1 MAEQT
6 GIQWTDCTQN
16 WWTGCLRVSAGCD
29 RCYAATFAKR
39 NSTTFGGWEP
49 GASRKRTSPA
59 NWRKPFVWNRAA
71 ERAGV
76 RRRVFCSSMADFF
89 DNQAPPEWRA
99 EAWEVIRATP
109 ALDWQLLTKRPQ
121 NIARMLPPNWGDG
134 WPNVWL
140 GATAENQGELNRRA
154 PILRR
159 VPAVVR
165 FLSVEPMLS
174 FVDISAGSPGI
185 SWCIIGG
192 ESGGGA
198 RPMHAEWAYDLL
210 GQCRAAGIAPF
221 FKQVGSN
228 RGPDWPAGITG
239 KGDDPAQWPEW
250 CRVQRFPNN
259 PTPSTPKAVAAD
271 LFAEASHAG

>member
-1 MAEQT
+1 M
-6 GIQWTDCTQN
+6 
-16 WWTGCLRVSAGCD
+16 RVSKGCD
-29 RCYAATFAKR
+29 FCYAATFAKR
-39 NSTTFGGWEP
+39 NTSTFGSWTP
-49 GASRKRTSPA
+49 GAPRKRTSLE
-59 NWRKPFVWNRAA
+59 NWRKPFAWDRAA
-71 ERAGV
+71 VKAGE

-89 DNQAPPEWRA
+89 DNAAPAEWRA
-99 EAWEVIRATP
+99 EAWSVIRACRN
-109 ALDWQLLTKRPQ
+109 LDFLLLTKRPQ
-121 NIARMLPPNWGDG
+121 NIARMLPPDWGDG
-134 WPNVWL
+134 YPNVWL
-140 GATAENQGELNRRA
+140 GATAENQDELNRRA

-159 VPAVVR
+159 VPAAVR

-174 FVDISAGSPGI
+174 AVDASSELTGI
-185 SWCIIGG
+185 SWCIVGG

-250 CRVQRFPNN
+250 CRVQHFPESA
-259 PTPSTPKAVAAD
+259 PRPVVQAATAD
-271 LFAEASHAG
+271 LFAEVSHAG